1 VAKNQLQEASNGN
14 LIYSD
19 TSSEDYS
26 ETNIYEKKLNLI
38 AISHIV
44 LQRAQSE
51 SQEVL
56 HYVLECLKEF
66 ILTIS
71 NYFID
76 FKAHKNMPQ
85 SSLFFTQAVTF
96 IDRII
101 VLNRDFF
108 LNQIME
114 PLCTQKGITF
124 AIFVEAWF
132 GKMEMIVS

>member
-38 AISHIV
+38 AIAHIV

-51 SQEVL
+51 SQEVQY
-56 HYVLECLKEF
+56 YVLECLKEF

-71 NYFID
+71 SYFID

-114 PLCTQKGITF
+114 PLCTQ
-124 AIFVEAWF
+124 
-132 GKMEMIVS
+132 